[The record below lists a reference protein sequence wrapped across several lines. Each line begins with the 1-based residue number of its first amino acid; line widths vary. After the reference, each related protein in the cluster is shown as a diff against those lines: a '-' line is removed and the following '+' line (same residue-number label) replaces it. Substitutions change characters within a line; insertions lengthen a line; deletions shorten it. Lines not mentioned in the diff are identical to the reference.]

1 MIRPL
6 FALIAACAIIAV
18 SSLGALALM
27 ERRQESQALA
37 GLRARIEAIDREQ
50 QRWRSGGSGSL
61 AQADLAGEAHRTLD
75 LLEELYRQEERLWTY
90 YDALERSSTLQ
101 RQFIDER
108 RELEQL
114 LQQRRRQLETLEHSR
129 HSLRPPVDDGRLS
142 FTAPRRDT
150 HPID

>member
-1 MIRPL
+1 MLRPL

-18 SSLGALALM
+18 STLGALALM
-27 ERRQESQALA
+27 ERRQESAALA

-50 QRWRSGGSGSL
+50 LRWHSEGSGSL
-61 AQADLAGEAHRTLD
+61 AQADLADEAYRTLD
-75 LLEELYRQEERLWTY
+75 LLEELYRQEEQLWTY
-90 YDALERSSTLQ
+90 YDALEHSRTLQ

-114 LQQRRRQLETLEHSR
+114 LHQRRRQLEALERSR
-129 HSLRPPVDDGRLS
+129 HSLRPDPGDGRLS
-142 FTAPRRDT
+142 FTAPRRDS